1 MRPEKN
7 EDEKKTAGLQPGWME
22 RMRQKKWKKTDF
34 LVLALVGV
42 LILVISLPT
51 DSKTRDRESQV
62 SQEEEEITARGDVE
76 SKLEKILGKI
86 DGAGKVAVMITYED
100 EGTSVVEKDESSTK
114 ENSTEISGD
123 SVTGTKSQVQRQEET
138 VFDGEEQPFVVREL
152 KPRIEGILVVA
163 EGGDNTMVK
172 QNISEA
178 VMALFD
184 VELHKIK
191 IVKMK

>member
-1 MRPEKN
+1 MRTEKN
-7 EDEKKTAGLQPGWME
+7 EDEKKQMGLQPGWME
-22 RMRQKKWKKTDF
+22 RLRQKKWKKTDF

-51 DSKTRDRESQV
+51 DSGAGSRQQQN
-62 SQEEEEITARGDVE
+62 SQEVEDATGREDVE

-86 DGAGKVAVMITYED
+86 EGAGKVEVMITYED

-123 SVTGTKSQVQRQEET
+123 SVTGTTSQVQRQEET

-152 KPRIEGILVVA
+152 KPKIEGILVVA
-163 EGGDNTMVK
+163 EGGDNAVVK

-184 VELHKIK
+184 VEIHKIK
-191 IVKMK
+191 IVKMN